1 LIGLTLNPSVDDWP
15 HPKSLSRGE
24 RDFKTYFNSVLQTT
38 PLLPREKGPGDEA
51 MLAPICNWCHILRHR
66 LRFAKSAPAKEETGV
81 APNCLEENLVQNEA
95 GFSLRS
101 K

>member
-1 LIGLTLNPSVDDWP
+1 MMNDLTLNPSAFDSP

-51 MLAPICNWCHILRHR
+51 LQSRGRGMR
-66 LRFAKSAPAKEETGV
+66 LFAQG
-81 APNCLEENLVQNEA
+81 A
-95 GFSLRS
+95 GG
-101 K
+101 